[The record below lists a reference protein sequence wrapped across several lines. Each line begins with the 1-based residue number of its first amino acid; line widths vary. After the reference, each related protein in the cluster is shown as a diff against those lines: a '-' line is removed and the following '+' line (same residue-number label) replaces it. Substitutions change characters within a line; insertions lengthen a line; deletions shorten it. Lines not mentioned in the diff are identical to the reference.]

1 MTRLIAGAVLVAA
14 AGLMAAAQP
23 AGAQE
28 TSPFPVATNRA
39 DDMSY
44 GCLVCHADKRRAFV
58 QGVHSE
64 WGIRCHDCHGGN
76 PDALEVEPAHAG
88 EFVGV
93 PDKLQTV
100 EICSSCHSDPDQ
112 MRQYGLPAD
121 QTAELTTS
129 RHGQLLEAGNHDA
142 PTCSDCHDPHTTLPS
157 SDARSATFPTNIPG
171 TCGRC
176 HTDLEMMEPY
186 GLGTDQLEEFRHS
199 SHGRAIYEEGNFA
212 APSCIGCHGSHAAL
226 PPGVGEIANV
236 CGRCHID
243 VRRAL
248 ASGPHGGTTE
258 TGNLLLGCTACHTNH
273 GTETIDSESIAET
286 CTRCHADDEAALRV
300 GEQIEDGVL
309 RAEHEMESASDAI
322 SELGLAGRQ
331 TSDARF
337 QYRNALTEFRQIAQ
351 VQHSLD
357 IEQLTDLELK
367 VSSITKGIE
376 ASAEVA
382 AEERWEHRL
391 LLIPLWFFALSIA
404 ALAHFRLRRA

>member
-1 MTRLIAGAVLVAA
+1 MSSAPTRTVLIAAA
-14 AGLMAAAQP
+14 LAAIAQP
-23 AGAQE
+23 VRAQG
-28 TSPFPVATNRA
+28 TRPVLTTRA
-39 DDMSY
+39 DGTSY

-64 WGIRCHDCHGGN
+64 WGIRCHDCHGGD
-76 PDALEVEPAHAG
+76 PVALEVEPAHAG

-100 EICSSCHSDPDQ
+100 EICSSCHADPDQ

-121 QTAELTTS
+121 QFAELRTS
-129 RHGQLLEAGNHDA
+129 RHGQLLEVGNRDA

-157 SDARSATFPTNIPG
+157 TDARSATFPTNIPE

-176 HTDLEMMEPY
+176 HTDAEMMDPY
-186 GLGTDQLEEFRHS
+186 GLGIHQLEEFRQS
-199 SHGRAIYEEGNFA
+199 AHGRAIYEEGNFA

-226 PPGVGEIANV
+226 PPDVGEIANV

-248 ASGPHGGTTE
+248 ASGPHGGTEE
-258 TGNLLLGCTACHTNH
+258 TGNVLLGCTSCHSNH
-273 GTETIDSESIAET
+273 GTESIDSELIAET
-286 CTRCHADDEAALRV
+286 CVRCHAEGKAALRV
-300 GEQIEDGVL
+300 GEQIEEGVL
-309 RAEHEMESASDAI
+309 RAEREMESAGEAI
-322 SELGLAGRQ
+322 SELGTAGRQ

-337 QYRNALTEFRQIAQ
+337 RYRTALTEFRQIAQ

-357 IEQLTDLELK
+357 LEQLKDLELK

-376 ASAEVA
+376 AVAEVA

-404 ALAHFRLRRA
+404 ALAYFRLRRA